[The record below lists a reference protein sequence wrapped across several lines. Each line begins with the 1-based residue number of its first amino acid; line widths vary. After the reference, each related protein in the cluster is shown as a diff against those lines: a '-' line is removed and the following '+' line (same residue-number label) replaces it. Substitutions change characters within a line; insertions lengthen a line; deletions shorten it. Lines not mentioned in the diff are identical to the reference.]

1 MLIIAHGLGLSS
13 HHMVSLH
20 HPLSSISTHTS
31 CCLSSK
37 KRQAL
42 HKKACCL
49 LLVVMYKM
57 GILTIIDYATKIVI
71 TKLLNL
77 ILEFVSLTNSLFN
90 VQALKVDLNSPII
103 KDKMQAW
110 C

>member
-1 MLIIAHGLGLSS
+1 
-13 HHMVSLH
+13 
-20 HPLSSISTHTS
+20 
-31 CCLSSK
+31 
-37 KRQAL
+37 
-42 HKKACCL
+42 
-49 LLVVMYKM
+49 MYKM